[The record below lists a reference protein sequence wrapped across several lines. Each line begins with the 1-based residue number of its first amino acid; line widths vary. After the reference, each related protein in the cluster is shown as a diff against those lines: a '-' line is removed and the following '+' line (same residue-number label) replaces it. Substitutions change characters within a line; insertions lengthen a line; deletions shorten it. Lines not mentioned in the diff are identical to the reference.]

1 MTQKLTTEQLT
12 QIIAEVGN
20 LQARQ
25 EAEIAPEEVKQILQE
40 LGLAPELLDE
50 ALVQMQRRQVLQVR
64 QKRHRTIVIG
74 MIAAVAIAG
83 GGALPIAM
91 TGTILTIQQHNST
104 LERVSTGN
112 NRITLTQDD
121 GSDLRNI
128 TRQNSREIFYR
139 VTLKDAPV
147 GQKLDLRC
155 NWINPNGEIVQ
166 QNRYQTREIDT
177 SIWNTHCRYT
187 IGSASTPGRWK
198 VQMFLQGRQLS
209 ETEFEVK

>member
-20 LQARQ
+20 LQASR

-50 ALVQMQRRQVLQVR
+50 ALVQMQRREVLKVR
-64 QKRHRTIVIG
+64 QKRHRTVAIG
-74 MIAAVAIAG
+74 IFAAVAIA
-83 GGALPIAM
+83 I
-91 TGTILTIQQHNST
+91 TGTIFTIKQHNST
-104 LERVSTGN
+104 LERVSTQS

-121 GSDLRNI
+121 GADLRNI
-128 TRQNSREIFYR
+128 TRQNNPEIFYR
-139 VTLKDAPV
+139 VTLKDTPV

-155 NWINPNGEIVQ
+155 NWINPNGEIVK

-177 SIWNTHCRYT
+177 SIWNTQCRYT

-198 VQMFLQGRQLS
+198 VEMFLQGRQLS

>member
-1 MTQKLTTEQLT
+1 MTQRLTTEQLK

-25 EAEIAPEEVKQILQE
+25 EAEIEPEQVKQILQE
-40 LGLAPELLDE
+40 LGLAPDLLDE
-50 ALVQMQRRQVLQVR
+50 ALVQVQRRKALKQQ
-64 QKRHRTIVIG
+64 QKRNLTIAVGVIF
-74 MIAAVAIAG
+74 AAAIAIT
-83 GGALPIAM
+83 A
-91 TGTILTIQQHNST
+91 TVFTIGQHNSA
-104 LERVSTGN
+104 LERVATQR

-128 TRQNSREIFYR
+128 SRLKGSEVFYR

-147 GQKLDLRC
+147 GKKLDLTC
-155 NWINPNGEIVQ
+155 NWISPNGEIVK
-166 QNRYQTREIDT
+166 QNRYQTREIDK
-177 SIWNTHCRYT
+177 SIWDTHCRYI
-187 IGSASTPGRWK
+187 IGSASTPGKWK

>member
-20 LQARQ
+20 LQASR

-64 QKRHRTIVIG
+64 QKRHRTIAIG
-74 MIAAVAIAG
+74 VIAAVAIA
-83 GGALPIAM
+83 I

-104 LERVSTGN
+104 LERVSTGS

-121 GSDLRNI
+121 GADLRNI
-128 TRQNSREIFYR
+128 TRQNSPEIFYR

-155 NWINPNGEIVQ
+155 NWINPNGEIVH
-166 QNRYQTREIDT
+166 QNRYQTREIDK